1 MQFANENPLGI
12 KIKEITKPEEI
23 RITDDKPKA
32 FKPTKSTTTTTT
44 TVAPS
49 TMSLATTEAL
59 IDGTSTQHEQT
70 STKQMFIED
79 SNPQIES
86 EDYMDDGTILSE
98 NAGDIASP
106 STDTFEVVEPELTLV
121 NADANTIGDAT
132 SSKNVRQTIESS
144 TNRLDVEQSPENVSE
159 LFSSTTDSG
168 IEINGEVSTPN
179 SDFGEVVSSTP
190 NIVVVKQGGKTKSFQ
205 ISGIE
210 GLQRVDV
217 TENSQADSN
226 ESPIHNE
233 GSDTSGSTTEDFGN
247 DFSSTT
253 VSLEKLD
260 DATEIASV
268 RNLNQDFHSNEDKQE
283 GSTRSSNEASTS
295 SSEQPSESSSDISSS
310 STTPATGDDSSTGS
324 STVDPF
330 MGSTV
335 DSIDTSSTTPES
347 VSLNSPIDD
356 GISSS
361 TEQSSSTTPAS
372 QESTPQARSS
382 SIEPCA
388 ESSSRS
394 TLEDDETTNAENP
407 EYPYIPDDF
416 SIHCKQIEEEE
427 RRHQHSEESSSSKT
441 ETIERSTATVEASS
455 VANVEQHST
464 TQGPLHDDDMM
475 KESHKLDEVKSRA
488 PGEPHLVP
496 EWERATTAKPLI
508 ENNTGLQLIVSTT
521 SGFLEQIKAD
531 NETTTKQND
540 KADLSSEESYG
551 NKEPTTERSTTQG
564 YKDSIESDSISSI
577 SSTEVDTSTLEQV
590 SPKDD
595 AESIKLIADGPNESI
610 KSAFRFIPDLFGD
623 YIRVVY
629 EMNNKENAS

>member
-1 MQFANENPLGI
+1 MGI

-49 TMSLATTEAL
+49 TISPATTEAS

-70 STKQMFIED
+70 STKQIFIED

-98 NAGDIASP
+98 NAADIASP
-106 STDTFEVVEPELTLV
+106 STDTFEVVEPELTFEVVEPELTLV

-168 IEINGEVSTPN
+168 IEINGEVSTSN
-179 SDFGEVVSSTP
+179 ADFGEVVSSTP
-190 NIVVVKQGGKTKSFQ
+190 NIVVVKQGGKNKSFQ

-217 TENSQADSN
+217 TENSQSDSN
-226 ESPIHNE
+226 ESPMHNE
-233 GSDTSGSTTEDFGN
+233 GTDKSGSTTEEIGN

-253 VSLEKLD
+253 VSLEKFD
-260 DATEIASV
+260 DDTEVASV
-268 RNLNQDFHSNEDKQE
+268 RDLNEAFHSNEDKQD
-283 GSTRSSNEASTS
+283 GSTRSSNEPSTS
-295 SSEQPSESSSDISSS
+295 SSDQSSESSSEFSSS
-310 STTPATGDDSSTGS
+310 STTGATTEDSSTVS
-324 STVDPF
+324 IAADPLMASTVDP
-330 MGSTV
+330 
-335 DSIDTSSTTPES
+335 IDMSSTTLES
-347 VSLNSPIDD
+347 VSLNSPSDV
-356 GISSS
+356 GVSTS
-361 TEQSSSTTPAS
+361 TEQSSSTTPQT
-372 QESTPQARSS
+372 QESTPQTRSS

-394 TLEDDETTNAENP
+394 THEDDETTNAENP

-427 RRHQHSEESSSSKT
+427 RRHQHSEESSSSTT
-441 ETIERSTATVEASS
+441 EAIEQSSATAESA
-455 VANVEQHST
+455 EKHST
-464 TQGPLHDDDMM
+464 TQGPLQDNDKV
-475 KESHKLDEVKSRA
+475 KESLKLDAVKSRA

-496 EWERATTAKPLI
+496 EWERITTAKPLI
-508 ENNTGLQLIVSTT
+508 EHNTGLELIVSTT
-521 SGFLEQIKAD
+521 SGPLEQIKAD
-531 NETTTKQND
+531 NETTTKSD
-540 KADLSSEESYG
+540 TSSEESYG
-551 NKEPTTERSTTQG
+551 NREPTTERSTTQG
-564 YKDSIESDSISSI
+564 YRDSIESDNKSSI
-577 SSTEVDTSTLEQV
+577 SSTEIDTSTLEQV